1 MTSAVSQPGT
11 WQRRHGMNQEFPLPP
26 EWTAIAQ
33 ATGILLA
40 HFGCEV
46 DDAELLLVRSAREA
60 GLGVVRMA
68 EDLVGVHTRHEA
80 LGVVA
85 TVAWGP
91 AAER

>member
-1 MTSAVSQPGT
+1 MDI
-11 WQRRHGMNQEFPLPP
+11 EFPLPP

-60 GLGVVRMA
+60 GVGLVAMA
-68 EDLVGVHTRHEA
+68 QNLVGVHTRHEA
-80 LGVVA
+80 LSVAA
-85 TVAWGP
+85 TVAWG
-91 AAER
+91 ATGER